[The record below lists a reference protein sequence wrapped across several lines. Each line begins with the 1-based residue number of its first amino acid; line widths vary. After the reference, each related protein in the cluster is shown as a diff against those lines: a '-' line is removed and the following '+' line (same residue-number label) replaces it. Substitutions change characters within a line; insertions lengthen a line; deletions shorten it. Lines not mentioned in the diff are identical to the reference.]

1 MKRPY
6 VICHAIS
13 TIDGRISGD
22 DFYLKEM
29 EPIHEANFSYR
40 NTLDCD
46 AVMNGTVT
54 CAEIYADGMGEPAT
68 CKCKRECREDNILFK
83 EGDKC
88 CICIDP
94 LGQLIWSSN
103 YVDRPVMPKS
113 HVVEVLTEKVSE
125 EYIQGLKELGISYI
139 FAGTDETDL
148 ELLLEKLSDYGI
160 RRLLVTGGGTI
171 NYALLKNGLVD
182 EVSVVISPIV
192 AADKN
197 CVSTFERSEFAGGN
211 YGGALQLISVKEL
224 KDGSILLRYE
234 TVCS

>member
-40 NTLDCD
+40 NTLNCD

-54 CAEIYADGMGEPAT
+54 CAEIYADGMGESAT
-68 CKCKRECREDNILFK
+68 GKLVEVAEDNILFK

-103 YVDRPVMPKS
+103 CVDRPVMPKS

-125 EYIQGLKELGISYI
+125 KYVEGLKELGISYI
-139 FAGTDETDL
+139 FAGADEIDL
-148 ELLLEKLSDYGI
+148 GLLLGKLAGYGI

-171 NYALLKNGLVD
+171 NYALLKKGLVD

-192 AADKN
+192 AADKGS
-197 CVSTFERSEFAGGN
+197 VSTFERSEFADGN
-211 YGGALQLISVKEL
+211 YEKALQLISVKEL
-224 KDGSILLRYE
+224 KDGSVLLRYRA
-234 TVCS
+234 

>member
-54 CAEIYADGMGEPAT
+54 CAEIYADGMGESAT
-68 CKCKRECREDNILFK
+68 GKLVEVAEDNILFK

-139 FAGTDETDL
+139 FAGADEIDL
-148 ELLLEKLSDYGI
+148 KLLLEKLADYGI

-171 NYALLKNGLVD
+171 NYALLKAGLVD

-192 AADKN
+192 AANKSS
-197 CVSTFERSEFAGGN
+197 VATFERSEFADGN
-211 YGGALQLISVKEL
+211 YEKALQLISVKEL
-224 KDGSILLRYE
+224 KDGSVLLRYRA
-234 TVCS
+234 